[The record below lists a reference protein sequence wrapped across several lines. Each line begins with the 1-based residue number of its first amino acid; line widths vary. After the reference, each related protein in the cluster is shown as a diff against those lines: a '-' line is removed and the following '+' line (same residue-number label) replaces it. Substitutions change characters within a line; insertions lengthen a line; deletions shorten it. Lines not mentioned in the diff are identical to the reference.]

1 MAKQNLSNLLVS
13 ALSGAVTTGLI
24 ILGLFI
30 FTNLFE
36 NSGQIPPENN
46 TENKAVV
53 PVLDIKTQEDIVVST
68 IEKASPAVVS
78 IIITKDVP
86 VLEQYYEDMQS
97 PFDDFMFGSP
107 FTFQVPQYRDSGK
120 TEEKQIGGGSGFIVS
135 PDGYLITNKHVVDTE
150 DADYTVFLADGTKY
164 EAKIIDKD
172 DLNDIAVLKIEA
184 ENLPFLEF
192 GNSDTLKVGQ
202 SVIAIG
208 NPLLE
213 FKNSASV
220 GIISGLSR
228 SINAA
233 TSIFGKTEAL
243 EDVIQ
248 TDAAINPGNS
258 GGPLLNLAGKVI
270 GVNVAIANGEN
281 IGFSLPSNIVKNIY
295 DSVKENGKIV
305 RPYLGVRYVQINK
318 ALKENNKLDMDYG
331 VLVLRGEKMEDLAVI
346 PGSPADKAGIM
357 ENDIILEIDGEKLEE
372 GKSLVK
378 IIASKKPGDTVKLKL
393 LSKGKEKEISVVLE
407 EVKN

>member
-1 MAKQNLSNLLVS
+1 MKKTTFFYVFIS
-13 ALSGAVTTGLI
+13 ALSGGIMTLAIMGGFFVFTDLFDKNEIKIAETMDSSPKENI
-24 ILGLFI
+24 I
-30 FTNLFE
+30 TDYKE
-36 NSGQIPPENN
+36 R
-46 TENKAVV
+46 
-53 PVLDIKTQEDIVVST
+53 EDLVIST

-78 IIITKDVP
+78 IIITRDVP
-86 VLEQYYEDMQS
+86 VLEQYFEDMNS

-107 FTFQVPQYRDSGK
+107 FSFQVPKYRDSGK

-135 PDGYLITNKHVVDTE
+135 PDGFLITNKHVVDTE

-184 ENLPFLEF
+184 EDLPFLEF
-192 GNSDTLKVGQ
+192 GNSDTIKVGQ

-258 GGPLLNLAGKVI
+258 GGPLLNLAGQVI

-281 IGFSLPSNIVKNIY
+281 IGFSLPSNVVKNIY
-295 DSVKENGKIV
+295 DSVKENGKII

-318 ALKENNKLDMDYG
+318 VIKENNKLDTDYG

-346 PGSPADKAGIM
+346 PGSPADIAGIM
-357 ENDIILEIDGEKLEE
+357 ENDIILEIDGVKLEE

-378 IIASKKPGDTVKLKL
+378 IIASKKPGDSIKLKL

>member
-1 MAKQNLSNLLVS
+1 MSKQNFSNLLVS
-13 ALSGAVTTGLI
+13 ALSGAVMTI
-24 ILGLFI
+24 VILLGV
-30 FTNLFE
+30 FTFTDFFE
-36 NSGQIPPENN
+36 KP
-46 TENKAVV
+46 
-53 PVLDIKTQEDIVVST
+53 DIKTEENLSSTKEVNQVIDYKSQEDIVVST

-86 VLEQYYEDMQS
+86 VLEQYFEDMSS

-107 FTFQVPQYRDSGK
+107 FSFQVPKYRDSGK
-120 TEEKQIGGGSGFIVS
+120 TEQKEIGGGSGFIVS

-192 GNSDTLKVGQ
+192 GDSEALKVGQ

-228 SINAA
+228 SIHAA

-258 GGPLLNLAGKVI
+258 GGPLLNLDGKVI

-281 IGFSLPSNIVKNIY
+281 IGFSLPSNVVKSIY

-318 ALKENNKLDMDYG
+318 AIKENNKLDTEYG
-331 VLVLRGEKMEDLAVI
+331 VLVLRGEKIEDLAVI

-357 ENDIILEIDGEKLEE
+357 ENDIILEIDGIKLEE

-378 IIASKKPGDTVKLKL
+378 IISSKKPGDSVKLKL

-407 EVKN
+407 EVKD